1 MVQWNDYY
9 IKCWK
14 HYFDFK
20 GRARRSELLIF
31 IAINRAIHT
40 LGLQISDIEAMN
52 EYVSLIIVG
61 LVVLFGLSSFIPEIA
76 VSSRRLHDIGQSG
89 WWISVPAIL
98 GVASVL
104 FSIVSKTKLIATVC
118 LVAYFVSIICCLFL
132 FLKDSQPGEN
142 KWGPNPKEENNLSQN
157 IN

>member
-1 MVQWNDYY
+1 MEWNDYY

-20 GRARRSELLIF
+20 GRARRSEFLIF
-31 IAINRAIHT
+31 VAINRTIHT

-52 EYVSLIIVG
+52 EYVSLIILG
-61 LVVLFGLSSFIPEIA
+61 LVVLFGLCSFIPEIA
-76 VSSRRLHDIGQSG
+76 VCVRRLHDIGQSG

-104 FSIVSKTKLIATVC
+104 FSIVSKTNVLGTIC
-118 LVAYFVSIICCLFL
+118 LMAYFVSIICFLVL
-132 FLKDSQPGEN
+132 FLKDSQAGEN

-157 IN
+157 TN

>member
-1 MVQWNDYY
+1 MENDYY

-31 IAINRAIHT
+31 IAINRTIHT
-40 LGLQISDIEAMN
+40 LGYRISQVEGLN
-52 EYVSLIIVG
+52 EYLSMAMLG
-61 LVVLFGLSSFIPEIA
+61 FVVLFGLCSFIPEIA
-76 VSSRRLHDIGQSG
+76 VCVRRLHDIGQSG

-98 GVASVL
+98 GVASVF
-104 FSIVSKTKLIATVC
+104 FSIASKTNVLGTIC
-118 LVAYFVSIICCLFL
+118 FMAYFVSIICFLVL
-132 FLKDSQPGEN
+132 FLKDSQLGEN
-142 KWGPNPKEENNLSQN
+142 KWGANPKEENNLSQN

>member
-1 MVQWNDYY
+1 MENDYY

-31 IAINRAIHT
+31 IAINRTIHT
-40 LGLQISDIEAMN
+40 LGYRISQVEGLN
-52 EYVSLIIVG
+52 EYLSMAMLG
-61 LVVLFGLSSFIPEIA
+61 FVVLFGLCSFIPEIA
-76 VSSRRLHDIGQSG
+76 VCVRRLHDIGQSG

-104 FSIVSKTKLIATVC
+104 FSVVSKTNVLGTIC
-118 LVAYFVSIICCLFL
+118 FMAYFVSIICFLVL

-142 KWGPNPKEENNLSQN
+142 KWGANPKEENNLSQN

>member
-1 MVQWNDYY
+1 MENDYY

-31 IAINRAIHT
+31 IAINRTIHT
-40 LGLQISDIEAMN
+40 LGYRISEVEGVN
-52 EYVSLIIVG
+52 EYLSMAILGFVT
-61 LVVLFGLSSFIPEIA
+61 LFGLCSFIPEIA
-76 VSSRRLHDIGQSG
+76 VASRRLHDIGQSG

-104 FSIVSKTKLIATVC
+104 FSVVSKTNVLGTIC
-118 LVAYFVSIICCLFL
+118 FMAYFVSIICFLVL

-142 KWGPNPKEENNLSQN
+142 KWGANPKEENNLSQN